1 MTKKDSSPAPAAALP
16 DAAARRAI
24 AEDLGTTM
32 LVEAAAGTGKTT
44 SLVDRMVA
52 LIATGAA
59 RVENLSA
66 VTFTIRAAAQL
77 RQRFQNE
84 LEKRHQAET
93 DRERRERMDA
103 ALRGLDSSFLGT
115 IHAFCARLLRER
127 PVEARVDPDFREM
140 DDPED
145 NIARAR
151 AWERFVG
158 RLFAANAP
166 IIVRLAGLGI
176 RVQDLERAYD
186 ALCENS
192 DVEPSIG
199 PETAEPD
206 FSGERRKLDA
216 FLDQAAGA
224 VRAEAGP
231 EGWTGFEQA
240 IRRALRLRSLLDVGR
255 GAEFAR
261 VLQALKSSKAKE
273 KAPRAFKPA
282 VEALQE
288 DVVKPA
294 LVRWAEHVHP
304 IAMPILVDARNAY
317 RAWRRQ
323 NGLMNFQDLLLDARD
338 LLRDRADVRR
348 ALFRRFTPILVDEFQ
363 DTDPIQAE
371 LLFYLTGT
379 DAEERDWKKLAPAA
393 GSLFVVGDPKQSIY
407 RFRRAD
413 VETYSV
419 VRNRIEETGGRI
431 VALSSN
437 FRSTAPL
444 CEWINAVFGRPDF
457 FPADRTPAQAAYVPL
472 SVGRARE
479 SRGPSVLRLDVPAS
493 GNRNEPVIRED
504 AERIG
509 RSIAD
514 AIASGERGPGDFL
527 ILFRRRRNMK
537 AYARELE
544 RRGVPY
550 EIAGGGAFGESA
562 ELAALVPVL
571 EALADPDNPVPF
583 VAALRGPIFG
593 VDDDALY
600 RFVRAGGR
608 FRFTADLPGSTDPR
622 IRRAAD
628 LLMEGAKL
636 VDALPPAAAIARL
649 CDRLGITA
657 LAGAEE
663 LGESRTGNLLKALA
677 AARKFSGEGRDFP
690 AVVAELTRMRDEDL
704 IEQMSVDP
712 GRPRIVRLMSLHGA
726 KGLEAP
732 VVFLAD
738 PSWDGRF
745 PRDYWIDR
753 DIDPPAG
760 HFRIIQKVGQRGEID
775 LGLPRQWAE
784 MGRIEDEFEDAE
796 RIRLLYVGSTRAQ
809 DLLVVSIKRTAAG
822 KASGPWAALA
832 PLLPSELPRPAGV
845 GASPGAPAFAL
856 PEDLAASRAR
866 RAARKDFSARHSY
879 AVSTVTHVAHTGP
892 RPTWERTG
900 RGMSWGRVLHRLLEG
915 LMRDGKLDV
924 DAYAANLLA
933 EEERSPSDLEE
944 LVRTVEAVRGS
955 DLWKRAAAAP
965 RRLVEVPF
973 ALMVPREDLGLAE
986 GPAETLLQGAID
998 LVFEENGAWS
1008 LVDYK
1013 SDTVGGKLKELV
1025 AFYTPQIAIYRR
1037 YWERLTGAPT
1047 RAGLFFAD
1055 GGREVWPSITG

>member
-1 MTKKDSSPAPAAALP
+1 MTKNDSKSARDAALP

-24 AEDLGTTM
+24 AEELGTTM

-52 LIATGAA
+52 LIATGTAL
-59 RVENLSA
+59 VENLSA

-84 LEKRHQAET
+84 LEKRQQSET
-93 DRERRERMDA
+93 NRERRDRLDA

-140 DDPED
+140 DEPED
-145 NIARAR
+145 NVARAQ
-151 AWERFVG
+151 AWERFIG

-176 RVQDLERAYD
+176 RVQDLEEAYD

-192 DVEPSIG
+192 DVEPAIG

-206 FSGERRKLDA
+206 FGPERRKLDA

-240 IRRALRLRSLLDVGR
+240 IRRALRLRGLLDVAR
-255 GAEFAR
+255 GAEFVR
-261 VLQALKSSKAKE
+261 VLQALRSSKAKE
-273 KAPRAFKPA
+273 KAPRAFKLA
-282 VEALQE
+282 VETLQE

-294 LVRWAEHVHP
+294 LARWAEHVHP
-304 IAMPILVDARNAY
+304 IATPILVEARDAY

-371 LLFYLTGT
+371 LLLYLTGT
-379 DAEERDWKKLAPAA
+379 DVEERDWKKLAPAA

-419 VRNRIEETGGRI
+419 VRNRIEETGGRV

-444 CEWINAVFGRPDF
+444 CDWINSVFGRPDF
-457 FPADRTPAQAAYVPL
+457 FPADRTPAQAANVPL
-472 SVGRARE
+472 SAGSARE
-479 SRGPSVLRLDVPAS
+479 ARGPCVLRLDVPAS

-509 RSIAD
+509 RFIAD
-514 AIASGERGPGDFL
+514 AVAAGERGPGDFL

-562 ELAALVPVL
+562 ELAALVPLL

-583 VAALRGPIFG
+583 VAVLRGPLFG

-608 FRFTADLPGSTDPR
+608 FRFTAELPASTDSR
-622 IRRAAD
+622 IRRAAEI
-628 LLMEGAKL
+628 LKEGSTL

-649 CDRLGITA
+649 CDRLGLTA

-690 AVVAELTRMRDEDL
+690 GVVAELTRMRDEDL
-704 IEQMSVDP
+704 IEQISVDP
-712 GRPRIVRLMSLHGA
+712 GRPRVVRLMSLHGA

-745 PRDYWIDR
+745 PREYWIDR
-753 DIDPPAG
+753 DADPPAG
-760 HFRIIQKVGQRGEID
+760 HFRIIQKVGQRGENDI
-775 LGLPRQWAE
+775 GLPRQWAE
-784 MGRIEDEFEDAE
+784 MGRIEDEFEAAE
-796 RIRLLYVGSTRAQ
+796 RIRLLYVG
-809 DLLVVSIKRTAAG
+809 
-822 KASGPWAALA
+822 
-832 PLLPSELPRPAGV
+832 
-845 GASPGAPAFAL
+845 
-856 PEDLAASRAR
+856 
-866 RAARKDFSARHSY
+866 
-879 AVSTVTHVAHTGP
+879 
-892 RPTWERTG
+892 
-900 RGMSWGRVLHRLLEG
+900 
-915 LMRDGKLDV
+915 
-924 DAYAANLLA
+924 
-933 EEERSPSDLEE
+933 
-944 LVRTVEAVRGS
+944 
-955 DLWKRAAAAP
+955 
-965 RRLVEVPF
+965 
-973 ALMVPREDLGLAE
+973 
-986 GPAETLLQGAID
+986 
-998 LVFEENGAWS
+998 
-1008 LVDYK
+1008 
-1013 SDTVGGKLKELV
+1013 
-1025 AFYTPQIAIYRR
+1025 
-1037 YWERLTGAPT
+1037 
-1047 RAGLFFAD
+1047 
-1055 GGREVWPSITG
+1055 